1 MMIDAGTGRFSILAA
16 EAIKRVEASCAAPP
30 RPGCVRGRCQDRA
43 VIAAA
48 LERSLTQFD
57 RPLRSFDWV
66 LGSVV
71 VAMIFQLSVPDTNV
85 ARLVSVLLQGAV
97 VLFALQAAGA
107 RPRVYAGAVAFI
119 ALVAG
124 ASLLSVLTE
133 GDLNDSG
140 PRIGTLLL
148 VLAAPAAIVIGI
160 AREQR
165 RDRQVTLQTVF
176 GGLSLYLLIG
186 LFFAVTYAVIQE
198 FSGNDFFAGRPP
210 GEPSD
215 FLYFSLVTLTT
226 TGFGDFTA
234 AHELGRALAATEA
247 LFGQIYL
254 VTIVALLVSN
264 LGKSRPEGSFPRRRP

>member
-1 MMIDAGTGRFSILAA
+1 VISAA
-16 EAIKRVEASCAAPP
+16 V
-30 RPGCVRGRCQDRA
+30 
-43 VIAAA
+43 
-48 LERSLTQFD
+48 ERSLQSFD
-57 RPLRSFDWV
+57 RPLRNFDRV
-66 LGSVV
+66 L
-71 VAMIFQLSVPDTNV
+71 VAVIVAVIFQLSAPDTNI

-107 RPRVYAGAVAFI
+107 RKKVIAAAVAFI
-119 ALVAG
+119 GTVAAASALTVVA
-124 ASLLSVLTE
+124 E
-133 GDLNDSG
+133 GNLQNSG

-165 RDRQVTLQTVF
+165 RDRRVTLQTVF

-186 LFFAVTYAVIQE
+186 LFFAVTYAVIQAV
-198 FSGNDFFAGRPP
+198 SGNDFFADRPA
-210 GEPSD
+210 GEPSE

-264 LGKSRPEGSFPRRRP
+264 LGKPRRDESFPRRRPTSGES